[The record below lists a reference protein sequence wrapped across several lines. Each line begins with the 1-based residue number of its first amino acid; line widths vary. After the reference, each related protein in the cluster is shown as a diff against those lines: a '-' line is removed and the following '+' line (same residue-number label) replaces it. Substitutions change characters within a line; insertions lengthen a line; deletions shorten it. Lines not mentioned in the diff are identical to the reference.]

1 MLGSHHILV
10 ARTEDLEDLGHRLCA
25 VGHSADSLNA
35 TSLENLADASHTG
48 CYEDG
53 GIHLALA
60 VGRRAEY
67 YLTASGNLG
76 RRGQHEDGREEWGG
90 ASRDIQSNFLDSDT
104 LLPAGHT
111 LTRLNL
117 MALELLGSM
126 ELMDVFM
133 SQHDGGFQFLTNQAL
148 GLVDFSLCDSQR
160 CEHGMV
166 EALFIFLHGFVTPCA
181 HIAEHGIHR
190 GLQLRDVQMWTLAD
204 FCPFFF
210 CWITVYPH
218 DIVYRSVANFSLFTI
233 HFSLLKDHFFN
244 RRDQDALSTQFL
256 QLSDDLPETLLVEH
270 GVY

>member
-1 MLGSHHILV
+1 MAPI
-10 ARTEDLEDLGHRLCA
+10 A
-25 VGHSADSLNA
+25 
-35 TSLENLADASHTG
+35 SLENLADASHTG

-60 VGRRAEY
+60 VGRRAEH

-90 ASRDIQSNFLDSDT
+90 ASGDIQSYFLDSDT

-117 MALELLGSM
+117 MAFELLGSM
-126 ELMDVFM
+126 ELMDIFM
-133 SQHDGGFQFLTNQAL
+133 GQHDGGFQFLTNQAL

-166 EALFIFLHGFVTPCA
+166 EALFVFLHGFVTPCA
-181 HIAEHGIHR
+181 HIAEHGIDR
-190 GLQLRDVQMWTLAD
+190 GLQLCDVQMWTLAD
-204 FCPFFF
+204 FCPFFLF
-210 CWITVYPH
+210 GIFDNIHLCGSKFFTLKA
-218 DIVYRSVANFSLFTI
+218 VANFSLFT
-233 HFSLLKDHFFN
+233 FPYTLLEDHLLDWCHQN
-244 RRDQDALSTQFL
+244 ALCTQFF
-256 QLSDDLPETLLVEH
+256 QLADDLPETLLVEH